1 MRNLSDD
8 QLLELLDLYIDMTEK
23 QDETISK
30 LSRIVARQAT
40 ELAHLRS
47 VMNADLIANKTDE

>member
-1 MRNLSDD
+1 MRNYSDD
-8 QLLELLDLYIDMTEK
+8 QLLELLDLYIEMTEK

-30 LSRIVARQAT
+30 LSRIVAKQAT

-47 VMNADLIANKTDE
+47 VMNADLIENKKEE

>member
-47 VMNADLIANKTDE
+47 VMNADLIENKTDE